1 MKQIVQYPKKGMLR
15 IEDVPIP
22 SVREGGIVVRNVTS
36 LVSAGTEKAI
46 IELAEK
52 SIVSKA
58 RSRPDL
64 VRQVVN
70 KVKSEGL
77 ISTYKKVKSRL
88 ESPIPLGYSCAGVI
102 EEVSGELNEFAV
114 GGRVACAGFG
124 YASHAEMIFVP
135 KNLAVALPAG
145 VSFRDG
151 SFVTLGAIALQ
162 GIRQA
167 DVRLGETVAVFGL
180 GLLGQ
185 LTIQMLKASG
195 CKVIAY
201 DIDPWKI
208 NLAVD
213 HGVDLAIDNS
223 SSGFERD
230 TKHFTGGIGVDT
242 VIITAATPSSELMS
256 QAAQIARDRGHIT
269 VVGAVGM
276 NLERKP
282 FYDKELSLNLSRS
295 YGPGRY
301 DRQYEEMGRDY
312 PIGYVRWTERR
323 NMGAFL
329 DLVAEGKVCLDRLVT
344 HTFASDKVEDAYSV
358 VTGKKPEPHLG
369 IILEYPVNIEQERT
383 VTVTRKSPKAKPNAD
398 NLVIGALGGG
408 AFAAGVIFPIVKS
421 NRKYDLKWL
430 ATPNGIKSLS
440 TARQYGFQKATTSYD
455 EILSDPQVGAVLLLT
470 PHHLHAKQIV
480 QGLEAGKWIF
490 VEKPLATSEEE
501 LETVINA
508 MNMNSA
514 QLMVGFNRRYSPAI
528 TSVKSKLDEISSP
541 SLFNY
546 RINAGFIPKESPL
559 QDDKIGKGRIVGEV
573 CHFIDVMTFLAGA
586 NPTEVFAY
594 CIDNGGGHYLNSDN
608 LQISLKFADGSRG
621 NITYAANGGKS
632 LPKERLEIF
641 SGGVSFV
648 IDDFRLA
655 EMFTDNKR
663 TKLHSGA
670 QDKGHRNELD
680 VFAQRYL
687 ADDELSDEF
696 ESSVSVTRATFAILE
711 SLSSGKPVRIE

>member
-1 MKQIVQYPKKGMLR
+1 MKQVVQYPKKGMLR
-15 IEDVPIP
+15 IEDVPVPAI
-22 SVREGGIVVRNVTS
+22 REGGIVVRNVAS
-36 LVSAGTEKAI
+36 VVSAGTERAM

-52 SIVSKA
+52 NIVSKA

-64 VRQVVN
+64 VRQVVS

-77 ISTYKKVKSRL
+77 LSTYKKVKARL

-102 EEVSGELNEFAV
+102 EEVSEELNDFAV
-114 GGRVACAGFG
+114 GGRVACAGHG

-135 KNLAVALPAG
+135 KNLAVTLPQG

-151 SFVTLGAIALQ
+151 AFVTLGAIALQ

-167 DVRLGETVAVFGL
+167 NTHLGETVAVFGL

-185 LTIQMLKASG
+185 LTIQMLTASG

-213 HGVDLAIDNS
+213 HGVDMAINNS
-223 SSGFERD
+223 SSSFERD
-230 TKHFTGGIGVDT
+230 TKHFTGGVGVDT
-242 VIITAATPSSELMS
+242 VIITAATPSSELIS

-269 VVGAVGM
+269 VVGTVGM

-301 DRQYEEMGRDY
+301 DRQYEETGQDY

-323 NMGAFL
+323 NMRAFL
-329 DLVAEGKVCLDRLVT
+329 DLVAGGKVCLNKLVT
-344 HTFASDKVEDAYSV
+344 HTFPSDEVENAYSV
-358 VTGKKPEPHLG
+358 VTGKTPKPHLG
-369 IILEYPVNIEQERT
+369 IILEYPVNIKQERT
-383 VTVTRKSPKAKPNAD
+383 VTVGRKSSTTIPKAD

-408 AFAAGVIFPIVKS
+408 AYAAGVIFPAVKG
-421 NRKYDLKWL
+421 NKRYDLKWL
-430 ATPNGIKSLS
+430 ATPNGIKTLS
-440 TARQYGFQKATTSYD
+440 MARQYGFRKATTSYD
-455 EILSDPQVGAVLLLT
+455 EMLADSLVGAVLLLT

-480 QGLEAGKWIF
+480 QGLEAGKWVF

-501 LETVINA
+501 LETVINT
-508 MNMNSA
+508 MKLNSA

-528 TSVKSKLDEISSP
+528 TSVKSKLDGILSP

-546 RINAGFIPKESPL
+546 RISAGFIPKESPL
-559 QDDKIGKGRIVGEV
+559 QDDKIGKGRIIGEV

-586 NPTEVFAY
+586 SPTEVFAY
-594 CIDNGGGHYLNSDN
+594 CTDNGGGYYLNSDN

-632 LPKERLEIF
+632 LPKERLEVF

-648 IDDFRLA
+648 VDDFRLA
-655 EMFTDNKR
+655 EMFTDNRKI
-663 TKLHSGA
+663 KLHSGA

-687 ADDELSDEF
+687 ADDDLSDEF

-711 SLSSGKPVRIE
+711 SLSSGKPIRIE